1 MNHGQWWRWGGLLLA
16 AAFLLPVSGCWRAGT
31 LDDKERNNRIV
42 AKAYEMVDQGDY
54 AAAVTLFNR
63 ALDTYPGM
71 ARPHLDLA
79 LVLHDHQ
86 HDYLRA
92 IYHYNRYLELRPD
105 SDKISLIQERIRQ
118 AESSFVAQ
126 KGGASG
132 ADTRSSSDLLEEN
145 RVLRLRV
152 EALQGSLAGLESE
165 VALLREAE
173 RQRMRADVIGE
184 ETSPSTGV
192 VPGPVRVPGTADAI
206 RPETPEPRYPVR
218 DTEAVTPPSP
228 TVSRP
233 TVVATVPRPPIAVDT
248 PPVAVR
254 PPDLPSPPAVT
265 ARAERTSPP
274 AVTARAERTSGVRR
288 TYTVQSGDSLSKI
301 AFKVYGD
308 STQWRAIQDA
318 NPEGLGSSVNVRVG
332 QVLVI
337 P

>member
-1 MNHGQWWRWGGLLLA
+1 
-16 AAFLLPVSGCWRAGT
+16 LLPVSGCWRAGS

-42 AKAYEMVDQGDY
+42 AKAYEMVDQGDF
-54 AAAVTLFNR
+54 AAAVTLFTR

-105 SDKISLIQERIRQ
+105 SDKISLIQERVRQ

-126 KGGASG
+126 KGGAGG
-132 ADTRSSSDLLEEN
+132 ADSRSSSDLLEEN
-145 RVLRLRV
+145 RSLRLRV

-165 VALLREAE
+165 VVLLREAE

-184 ETSPSTGV
+184 EASAGV
-192 VPGPVRVPGTADAI
+192 VPGPVRLPYTADAI
-206 RPETPEPRYPVR
+206 RPETPAPRYPIR
-218 DTEAVTPPSP
+218 DTEVVTPPTP
-228 TVSRP
+228 TVARP
-233 TVVATVPRPPIAVDT
+233 TVVATVAR
-248 PPVAVR
+248 PPVAVDVPPVAAR
-254 PPDLPSPPAVT
+254 PPDLPSPPVVT
-265 ARAERTSPP
+265 ARAER
-274 AVTARAERTSGVRR
+274 ASGVRR
-288 TYTVQSGDSLSKI
+288 SYTVQSGDSLSKI

-308 STQWRAIQDA
+308 ATQWRAIQDA
-318 NPEGLGSSVNVRVG
+318 NPEGLGASVNVRVG